1 MNVVYA
7 HAHVCVCV
15 YVIRDVSEHPYEP
28 ASGADLPPAAAY
40 RLVVPQCCLTLGRG
54 WGYIKLETMMGGGAG
69 MGLKTRGRYYFIMF
83 SSQPSPYPSH

>member
-1 MNVVYA
+1 MPMTLCVC
-7 HAHVCVCV
+7 VCVCV
-15 YVIRDVSEHPYEP
+15 YVIRNVSEHPYEP

-54 WGYIKLETMMGGGAG
+54 WGYIKLETTMGGGAG
-69 MGLKTRGRYYFIMF
+69 MGLKTRGRCYFIMF